1 MTHLT
6 SEEFEDIL
14 RGLSDPRD
22 HLAQCPTCSGKLAE
36 MRAIQDRLRKAF
48 GPVEPGPDFADRL
61 RRRIQLSVRRAD
73 ALERPAADRPARLRL
88 RRFLGRWGMAS
99 VAALVMI
106 GVGLAIFL
114 SEPEV
119 AVAARGEL
127 VKIHE
132 DSLARCECDTED
144 ETTCRGSDRGKLEA
158 FLKSRVGFVP
168 MFPDVRSK
176 GALRGACVARFRGQ
190 AVGAYVLQRPGH
202 PAVSVIVID
211 DPPDTLGF
219 GHKFRH
225 VDRRFWAC
233 SAKGC
238 RLAAVRLG
246 RYTYCAVGDVGR
258 ELLTAILAELVL
270 QAGD

>member
-61 RRRIQLSVRRAD
+61 RRRMW
-73 ALERPAADRPARLRL
+73 L
-88 RRFLGRWGMAS
+88 RRFLGRWGIAS

-144 ETTCRGSDRGKLEA
+144 DTTCRGSDRGKLEA